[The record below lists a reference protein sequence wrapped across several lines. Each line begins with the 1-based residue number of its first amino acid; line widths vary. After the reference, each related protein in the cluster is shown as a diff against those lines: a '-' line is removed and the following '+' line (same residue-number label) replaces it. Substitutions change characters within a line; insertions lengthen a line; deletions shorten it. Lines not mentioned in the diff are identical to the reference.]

1 MHKIRYHKLRH
12 LLRERHLTM
21 EALRKR
27 IGLLASDIVK
37 LETERLIDPIPMMQ
51 LCRYL
56 DCDIFDLVDVFSEE
70 ERDVFYSKHIL
81 EARSYVPK
89 TYVKKQFVSSA
100 YQ

>member
-12 LLRERHLTM
+12 MLRERHITM

-56 DCDIFDLVDVFSEE
+56 ECDIFDLLDIFPEE
-70 ERDVFYSKHIL
+70 ERDTFYSKHVL
-81 EARSYVPK
+81 ESHSYVPRR
-89 TYVKKQFVSSA
+89 YVKKEFVSSA